1 MKVGARHLY
10 FNLWGLLQKKVYRN
24 KVTPSERKSLHCVS
38 CRTWV
43 IIKSRQI
50 WLLMARLGSKLLHAL
65 ISCSFKRGGPYL
77 MIMGRT
83 WKIKADFMFF
93 CRKLWEFF
101 RIYILQK
108 NILRKAWMNKQ
119 IFLYRNVVAESG
131 HLELLNHVIEKTGD
145 SNPKLPK
152 GKVWVF
158 WEGHKIWK
166 NVCRTF
172 DKSIVQ
178 AVCPNS

>member
-1 MKVGARHLY
+1 M
-10 FNLWGLLQKKVYRN
+10 YRN
-24 KVTPSERKSLHCVS
+24 KVAPSERKSLYCVS

-83 WKIKADFMFF
+83 WKIKVDFMFF

-101 RIYILQK
+101 RIYILQGIFLEMSK
-108 NILRKAWMNKQ
+108 K
-119 IFLYRNVVAESG
+119 IFLYRNSFSRKFSIAFLIQGRLVWLG
-131 HLELLNHVIEKTGD
+131 WVIT
-145 SNPKLPK
+145 
-152 GKVWVF
+152 
-158 WEGHKIWK
+158 HYAA
-166 NVCRTF
+166 TF
-172 DKSIVQ
+172 PPLSFEIG
-178 AVCPNS
+178 S

>member
-1 MKVGARHLY
+1 MFLRGFWLSKCIEINAP
-10 FNLWGLLQKKVYRN
+10 
-24 KVTPSERKSLHCVS
+24 TERKSLHSVS

-101 RIYILQK
+101 RIYILQRI
-108 NILRKAWMNKQ
+108 ILETAWMNKQ
-119 IFLYRNVVAESG
+119 IFLYRNSF
-131 HLELLNHVIEKTGD
+131 
-145 SNPKLPK
+145 S
-152 GKVWVF
+152 KVSIAFYYYFV
-158 WEGHKIWK
+158 
-166 NVCRTF
+166 RTTQPLSPHF
-172 DKSIVQ
+172 PLK
-178 AVCPNS
+178 

>member
-1 MKVGARHLY
+1 MKVAARHLY

-83 WKIKADFMFF
+83 WKIKVDFMFF

-101 RIYILQK
+101 RIYILQG
-108 NILRKAWMNKQ
+108 
-119 IFLYRNVVAESG
+119 IFLKVNKKYFFIEIHFPENFQ
-131 HLELLNHVIEKTGD
+131 LLF
-145 SNPKLPK
+145 LF
-152 GKVWVF
+152 KVDWFGWV
-158 WEGHKIWK
+158 GSL
-166 NVCRTF
+166 RTTQPLSPHF
-172 DKSIVQ
+172 PLK
-178 AVCPNS
+178 